1 MQDDIQHRVDRIRRN
16 RSELENHVID
26 EFFGG
31 HISRREFVRAG
42 SVVGL
47 SMPLLSFLVACGTGG
62 GSSNS
67 SAIRR
72 NACRFV
78 GGVLAISKNA
88 RTQTSGIV
96 SSCP

>member
-1 MQDDIQHRVDRIRRN
+1 MQDDIQHRGDRIRRN

-47 SMPLLSFLVACGTGG
+47 SMPLLSFLVACGTGSSSGTSTSSSGNVQKG
-62 GSSNS
+62 GKIGRAS
-67 SAIRR
+67 
-72 NACRFV
+72 CRERV
-78 GGVLAISKNA
+78 
-88 RTQTSGIV
+88 
-96 SSCP
+96 